1 MNDSTMRKL
10 SLIILAL
17 SVFAACADE
26 LPRNLRNLPPCKK
39 GEKRFKLNLE
49 RDWPAKPGDA
59 SVCLWKDDKYAA
71 CSITIDDNC
80 AQDHAWWLAQ
90 AEKCGFKLTWFVIT
104 GNVGKK
110 DVKQTGTWEGF
121 QKLVDAGHAVE
132 SHTTTHNYNGKGRPV
147 ITDEELHSMY
157 RDSLKIIN
165 EKIKGHRATCIA
177 YPNGQ
182 PHAEIA
188 AQYAIACRGVQGIIN
203 NANDVNYLCTNKGG
217 FWPAYSDV
225 LLTGRTEVE
234 QNKFLNFKSQ
244 GNRRGWITPL
254 RHQVKEGRTPEQKAA
269 SEKSLATALEQLAS
283 HKDEIWF
290 GTFPACAKYG
300 QSRDTAELMS
310 KRTGDKIVINL
321 RDRMDDELFDE
332 PLTVKVR
339 LPDGWKTV
347 RAKQGKG
354 TVPARLVT
362 HDGTPY
368 ALVDIVPDRGE
379 VSVGR

>member
-1 MNDSTMRKL
+1 M
-10 SLIILAL
+10 
-17 SVFAACADE
+17 
-26 LPRNLRNLPPCKK
+26 
-39 GEKRFKLNLE
+39 
-49 RDWPAKPGDA
+49 
-59 SVCLWKDDKYAA
+59 
-71 CSITIDDNC
+71 
-80 AQDHAWWLAQ
+80 
-90 AEKCGFKLTWFVIT
+90 
-104 GNVGKK
+104 
-110 DVKQTGTWEGF
+110 
-121 QKLVDAGHAVE
+121 
-132 SHTTTHNYNGKGRPV
+132 
-147 ITDEELHSMY
+147 
-157 RDSLKIIN
+157 
-165 EKIKGHRATCIA
+165 
-177 YPNGQ
+177 
-182 PHAEIA
+182 
-188 AQYAIACRGVQGIIN
+188 
-203 NANDVNYLCTNKGG
+203 
-217 FWPAYSDV
+217 

-254 RHQVKEGRTPEQKAA
+254 RHQLKEGRTPEQKAA

-300 QSRDTAELMS
+300 QSRDTAELTS

-362 HDGTPY
+362 HDGAIY

-379 VSVGR
+379 VSVER